1 MTRKLMSAAAVLL
14 SAAVFLCSCG
24 MTEEERREK
33 ERLELAGVTEDDE
46 EELAEGEYDLT
57 VAFYGNIVEGDE
69 YVIPQF
75 EEKYGVKV
83 RRLQYTEDEVSELD
97 IKLMAGDNDIDVF
110 YTMTL
115 DIFKYLNAGYY
126 TDLSQYDTLKERL
139 DGNAYAGYAAEYNG
153 GYFGIPAR
161 SFFFN
166 TETDAE
172 TALTENKYCF
182 RNIDALGNTYLDEN
196 GDELYEVLKYLY
208 SNPDDP
214 KDGGYYDFEYKNIAD
229 DYFILNPYSE
239 NKELAV
245 KYLEMVFDLMD
256 GELPAYDGKGNQI
269 TPTYS
274 YPDVAEEDLEGAYRY
289 WNSMVWLY
297 RQPIHEAVL
306 ELPETDGSDEAI
318 RRLAEEAAAEVV
330 MRMNE

>member
-182 RNIDALGNTYLDEN
+182 RNIDALGNTCL
-196 GDELYEVLKYLY
+196 LYT
-208 SNPDDP
+208 SPSPRD
-214 KDGGYYDFEYKNIAD
+214 
-229 DYFILNPYSE
+229 
-239 NKELAV
+239 
-245 KYLEMVFDLMD
+245 
-256 GELPAYDGKGNQI
+256 
-269 TPTYS
+269 
-274 YPDVAEEDLEGAYRY
+274 
-289 WNSMVWLY
+289 
-297 RQPIHEAVL
+297 
-306 ELPETDGSDEAI
+306 
-318 RRLAEEAAAEVV
+318 
-330 MRMNE
+330 